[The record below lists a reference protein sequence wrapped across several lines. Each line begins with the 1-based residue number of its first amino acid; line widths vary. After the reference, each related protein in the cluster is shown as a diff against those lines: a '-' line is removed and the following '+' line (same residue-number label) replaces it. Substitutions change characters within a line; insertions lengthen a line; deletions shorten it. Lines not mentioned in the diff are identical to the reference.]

1 MHARKFGILVHEGKS
16 VYGQKCL
23 WVESGY
29 GCVVYGGLGI
39 YGKKWIWAVVG
50 MGIWCIWD

>member
-1 MHARKFGILVHEGKS
+1 MHAGKFGILVHEGKS

-39 YGKKWIWAVVG
+39 YRKKWIRAIVS
-50 MGIWCIWD
+50 MGIWCKWD